1 MKKTFRVGTRGSKL
15 ALTQTEGVLSRLR
28 EHFPGVHFEVVII
41 KTKGDKIQ
49 DVPLARI
56 GGKGLFVKE
65 IEEALLRGDID
76 FAVHSLKDV
85 PSELPEGLYLA
96 AFPAR
101 EDPRDALVSRVGG
114 GLADLPQGARVGTS
128 SLRRA
133 AQLRH
138 RRPDLEILPLRGN
151 VDTRLRKLSEGQY
164 EAILLAEAGLRRLG
178 VRVERTPLPVEEF
191 LPAVGQGI
199 LAVEAREGD
208 RETASLLATLH
219 HEETALCARAER
231 AFLRR
236 LEGGC
241 QVPLAAHAR
250 LRNGRLEI
258 RGFIADPEGRR
269 FYRAAREGDPRKA
282 EALGVALAED
292 LLSQGGD
299 QILAELLGE

>member
-15 ALTQTEGVLSRLR
+15 ALTQTQWVLSRLR
-28 EHFPGVHFEVVII
+28 ERFPEVHFETVII

-49 DVPLARI
+49 DVPLAKI

-65 IEEALLRGDID
+65 IEEALLRGEID

-85 PSELPEGLYLA
+85 PSELPRGLYLA
-96 AFPAR
+96 AFPPR
-101 EDPRDALVSRVGG
+101 EDPRDALVSRVGQ
-114 GLADLPQGARVGTS
+114 GLSDLPAGARVGTS

-138 RRPDLEILPLRGN
+138 RRPDLKILPLRGN

-178 VRVERTPLPVEEF
+178 VNVERTPLPVEEF

-199 LAVEAREGD
+199 LAVEAREED
-208 RETASLLATLH
+208 RETAALLAALH

-231 AFLRR
+231 AFLHR

-250 LRNGRLEI
+250 LEDGRLHLQ
-258 RGFIADPEGRR
+258 GFVADPEGRR
-269 FYRAAREGDPRKA
+269 FYRAGREGDPREA

-292 LLSQGGD
+292 LLSQGGE
-299 QILAELLGE
+299 QILAELLS

>member
-1 MKKTFRVGTRGSKL
+1 MKKVFRVGTRGSKL
-15 ALTQTEGVLSRLR
+15 ALRQTEWVLSRLK
-28 EHFPGVHFEVVII
+28 EYFPEVHFETVIL

-65 IEEALLRGDID
+65 IEEALLRRDID

-96 AFPAR
+96 AFPPR
-101 EDPRDALVSRVGG
+101 EDPRDTLVSRVDG
-114 GLADLPQGARVGTS
+114 GLADLPHGARVGTS

-151 VDTRLRKLSEGQY
+151 VDTRLRKLFEGQY

-178 VRVERTPLPVEEF
+178 VSVERTPLPVEEF

-208 RETASLLATLH
+208 KDLAGLLAPLN
-219 HEETALCARAER
+219 HEETSLCARAER

-250 LRNGRLEI
+250 LRNGLLEI
-258 RGFIADPEGRR
+258 WGFIADPEGRR
-269 FYRAAREGDPRKA
+269 FYRAVREGDPRKA
-282 EALGVALAED
+282 ETLGRTLAED
-292 LLSQGGD
+292 LLSQGGE
-299 QILAELLGE
+299 QILAELLS